1 MKKRIFNTL
10 SLVILIM
17 MTMTAM
23 MTMASCSNDE
33 DISTDGSETVYEESP
48 NTLEGTWHLA
58 KALYNIGGFQEFKPG
73 DVTAIF
79 KSNHTME
86 VTNKTEGN
94 EWKHFMDSGVY
105 TYEIG
110 ESIKNE
116 HDGITYTSLDI
127 SGRKCTYWFKDGMM
141 TLDYGMA
148 VDAPG
153 YFFKKVKGH

>member
-1 MKKRIFNTL
+1 MTKRIFKTL
-10 SLVILIM
+10 SLGIFV
-17 MTMTAM
+17 M
-23 MTMASCSNDE
+23 MTMASCNSDDDSNPPTE
-33 DISTDGSETVYEESP
+33 GNTYTYEESP

-58 KALYNIGGFQEFKPG
+58 KALYNIGGFQEFKSG

-79 KSNHTME
+79 KSNQTMQ
-86 VTNKTEGN
+86 VINKTEGN

-105 TYEIG
+105 AYEIG

-116 HDGITYTSLDI
+116 HDGITYTTLDI
-127 SGRKCTYWFKDGMM
+127 NGRKCTYWFKDGMM

-153 YFFKKVKGH
+153 YFFKKVKGL